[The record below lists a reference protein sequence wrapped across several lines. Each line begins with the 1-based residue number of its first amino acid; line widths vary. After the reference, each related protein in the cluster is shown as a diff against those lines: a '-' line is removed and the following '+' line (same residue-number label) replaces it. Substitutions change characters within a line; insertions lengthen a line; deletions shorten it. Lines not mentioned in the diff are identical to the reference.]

1 MYATLARDFRERA
14 AQRAR
19 GARKRVLVI
28 TPLIAAVVFA
38 FVRRKELFGVDLPIR
53 VAALIALVVLGW
65 AFAQNLGRAFG
76 PALFRRLEP
85 STAGTIGF
93 LIRLVT
99 LGLTVL
105 VALRL
110 AGLRPQT
117 IAVGGAITA
126 VIFGLAAQQTFGNLI
141 AGTVLLSARP
151 FRVGDRIR
159 LHSGGLAGQT
169 EGTVASLGLLY
180 TTLRQGDDRILVPNN
195 VVLASAVVPLREPS
209 GVDVRARLKAHVQP
223 SDVQRLLDHAID
235 VETRARPHIALEE
248 FEGDELVMRV
258 SARPADDV
266 EGPELADQVLAA
278 LCSLERDAGAV
289 LHDADDADDEQGN
302 EDPQPPPRDAELLG
316 AR

>member
-1 MYATLARDFRERA
+1 MYAALARDFRERA

-38 FVRRKELFGVDLPIR
+38 FLRRKELFGVDLPIR

-99 LGLTVL
+99 LGLTIL

-209 GVDVRARLKAHVQP
+209 GVDVRARLRTHVRP
-223 SDVQRLLDHAID
+223 SNVQRLLDEAIE
-235 VETRARPHIALEE
+235 VETRSRPHIALEE
-248 FEGDELVMRV
+248 VDGDELVLRV
-258 SARPADDV
+258 SARPAKDV
-266 EGPELADQVLAA
+266 EGPLLADQVLAA
-278 LCSLERDAGAV
+278 LSRLERDAGSA
-289 LHDADDADDEQGN
+289 LDRAEQRDTQAG
-302 EDPQPPPRDAELLG
+302 EDPQPPFRDAELVG